1 MKKWFK
7 QPYFNRR
14 VWLIE
19 NFDKLNLSNDEF
31 VVVLLIDYCKEFNK
45 EISYDYLCT
54 KLKINTKKLDIILA
68 SLVSKHYLVIKAN
81 KKISF
86 DIENIF
92 EFDEEQY
99 DLTIHKD
106 IYDIVSDLI
115 SRPLTPNEMIKVN
128 DLIEK
133 YGENDLI
140 DAVRSAE
147 AYRKYSLAYVEGI
160 LKNEKKK

>member
-54 KLKINTKKLDIILA
+54 KLKINTK
-68 SLVSKHYLVIKAN
+68 SC
-81 KKISF
+81 
-86 DIENIF
+86 
-92 EFDEEQY
+92 
-99 DLTIHKD
+99 T
-106 IYDIVSDLI
+106 
-115 SRPLTPNEMIKVN
+115 R
-128 DLIEK
+128 
-133 YGENDLI
+133 
-140 DAVRSAE
+140 
-147 AYRKYSLAYVEGI
+147 
-160 LKNEKKK
+160 